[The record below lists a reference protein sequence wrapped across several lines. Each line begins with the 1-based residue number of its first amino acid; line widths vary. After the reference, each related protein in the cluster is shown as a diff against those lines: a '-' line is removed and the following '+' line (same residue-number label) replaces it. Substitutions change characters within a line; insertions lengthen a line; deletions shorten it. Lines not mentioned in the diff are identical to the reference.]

1 MRGYYFITDASL
13 SRAGNISDVQN
24 AVISGVEVVQYRNK
38 TANTHELY
46 KEARLLREIC
56 KNTIF
61 IVNDR
66 IDIALGVCADG
77 VHLGQEDIPCSVA
90 RNILG
95 KNKTI
100 GVTVSSLEEALR
112 AQEAGADYLAVSPI
126 FSTGTKSDAGIPV
139 GVDLIKKIRK
149 IISLPLVAIGGINL
163 ENAGQV
169 ILAGADAICAIS
181 CVVTK
186 PDIGKEIEKIRNLF
200 LKYGKLNP
208 EVV

>member
-66 IDIALGVCADG
+66 IDIALGVGADG
-77 VHLGQEDIPCSVA
+77 VHLGQEDMPCSVA

-100 GVTVSSLEEALR
+100 GVTVSSLEQALR
-112 AQEAGADYLAVSPI
+112 AQESGADYLAVSPI